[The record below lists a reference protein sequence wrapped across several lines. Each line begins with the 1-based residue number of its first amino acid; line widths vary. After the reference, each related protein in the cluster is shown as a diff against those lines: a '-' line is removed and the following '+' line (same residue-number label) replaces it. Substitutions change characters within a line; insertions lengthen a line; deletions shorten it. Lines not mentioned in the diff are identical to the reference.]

1 MLMRMFRSGALAV
14 ALIAAALL
22 VSLPGQPRRLP
33 AQSSDHLAPWVVVVP
48 VYNETE
54 AAALDAVG
62 DSIAN
67 TIGLSLRLL
76 GDFEVR
82 TVPRD
87 RIPAEV
93 IAGVRESV
101 AAFAERETMD
111 YVVLGSVRRVEE
123 EIQIASSVWERASGT
138 ITVTE
143 TRSVGSL
150 LDTFDAA
157 DSLALDFLS
166 AFSGQRIAF
175 GAIAL
180 FNTGWPEAEY
190 RVLIDG
196 QEVGVDGTRI
206 GNVLIGSREVSVVA
220 TTGADP
226 GAEVLR
232 RRIDVREGQVVRL
245 GFEIEEPPQLS
256 VAGSPDGDTG
266 EPPTTPP
273 VEATDPT
280 GTPATDVTDPA
291 NTPTP
296 VEPTEEPA
304 EAPDDA
310 TAEAEAASARPW
322 RRAVRSTPGRRPIVA
337 FGASW
342 PLSVRW
348 SNGDTFSLPDFAA
361 ASTDSQWWAGQP
373 YWTPGLGLEV
383 PGSVWGEIDFAR
395 RLYAAFIRT
404 YDHAALPLA
413 GQSRED
419 SAEAN
424 DQYLT
429 AGNPLRVVP
438 ATWTNHS
445 LLGGVR
451 LLDARRGSFAVD
463 LVPTLRVGLT
473 SSGVVLVAATDAAGV
488 EEGDFVAHLVP
499 GQQYSLSAGGGVFA
513 RVHLGRLYLRVS
525 IAVDRERLLW
535 RDFERDGFPR
545 VQTVGVT
552 DFGGEPLPG
561 LYNFGPVS
569 VDGGSTWALT
579 GHIGFAM
586 SLGGRRRRAGAE
598 GES

>member
-1 MLMRMFRSGALAV
+1 MRTFRSGAVAV

-22 VSLPGQPRRLP
+22 VSLLGQPRWLP
-33 AQSSDHLAPWVVVVP
+33 AQSSGHLAPWVVVVP

-62 DSIAN
+62 ESIAN

-82 TVPRD
+82 TVPWD

-93 IAGVRESV
+93 IAGDRESV

-111 YVVLGSVRRVEE
+111 YVVLGSVRQAEG
-123 EIQIASSVWERASGT
+123 EIEIASSVWERATGA

-143 TRSVGSL
+143 TRRVGSL

-166 AFSGQRIAF
+166 VFSGQRIAF
-175 GAIAL
+175 GAISL
-180 FNTGWPEAEY
+180 SNTGWPEAEY

-196 QEVGVDGTRI
+196 QEVGADGARI
-206 GNVLIGSREVSVVA
+206 GNILIGSREVTVVA

-232 RRIDVREGQVVRL
+232 RRIDVREDQIVRL
-245 GFEIEEPPQLS
+245 DFEIEEPPQVS
-256 VAGSPDGDTG
+256 VTGTPDG
-266 EPPTTPP
+266 EPSEPATTPP

-280 GTPATDVTDPA
+280 K
-291 NTPTP
+291 
-296 VEPTEEPA
+296 EPA
-304 EAPDDA
+304 EEPGIA
-310 TAEAEAASARPW
+310 TAEAQAASARPW
-322 RRAVRSTPGRRPIVA
+322 RRAVRGTPGRRPIAA
-337 FGASW
+337 FGTSW

-348 SNGDTFSLPDFAA
+348 GNEESFSIPDFTA
-361 ASTDSQWWAGQP
+361 ASTDSQWWFGQP

-383 PGSVWGEIDFAR
+383 PGSVWGEMDFAR

-413 GQSRED
+413 GESRDD
-419 SAEAN
+419 SGEAN

-429 AGNPLRVVP
+429 TGNPLRVVP
-438 ATWTNHS
+438 ATWINHS
-445 LLGGVR
+445 LVAGVR
-451 LLDARRGSFAVD
+451 LVDARRGSFAVD
-463 LVPTLRVGLT
+463 LVPTVRAGVTNSGL
-473 SSGVVLVAATDAAGV
+473 VLVAATDAAGV
-488 EEGDFVAHLVP
+488 EQGDFVAHLWP
-499 GQQYSLSAGGGVFA
+499 SQQYSLSTGGGVFA
-513 RVHLGRLYLRVS
+513 RVHLGRLYLRAS
-525 IAVDRERLLW
+525 IAVDRETLLW

-552 DFGGEPLPG
+552 DFGGEPLP
-561 LYNFGPVS
+561 LLNDFGPVS
-569 VDGGSTWALT
+569 VDSGSTWALT
-579 GHIGFAM
+579 GHVGFAI
-586 SLGGRRRRAGAE
+586 SLGGRRQSPFRPF
-598 GES
+598 